1 MAIRKGAHRVTITLD
16 DNIIAEIDAIA
27 AQRDMKRSEWLDWA
41 VENALR
47 ESHGQFGLAGLEAQR
62 LNQLQDSVVELS
74 KNVDHSSDM
83 ISSMVHM
90 MNSLLGGESY
100 LNDVVETGEI
110 ESPNYEAQDTQS
122 TEPKPKRQPKKKKR
136 NTNNSDNDVSDVGDN
151 DELPM

>member
-27 AQRDMKRSEWLDWA
+27 AQRDMRRSEWLDWA

-122 TEPKPKRQPKKKKR
+122 TEPKPQPKKKKR
-136 NTNNSDNDVSDVGDN
+136 NTNNSDNDVSDVSDN
-151 DELPM
+151 GELPM

>member
-136 NTNNSDNDVSDVGDN
+136 NNNNSDNDVSDVGDN
-151 DELPM
+151 DKLPM

>member
-27 AQRDMKRSEWLDWA
+27 AQRDMRRSEWLDWA

-122 TEPKPKRQPKKKKR
+122 TEPKPQPKKKKR
-136 NTNNSDNDVSDVGDN
+136 NTNNSDNDVSDVSDN